1 MPKRSPKS
9 KRGIWAEISSI
20 PQQARPNCSHHS
32 DERRAQLKR
41 KSNEVTKTFCS
52 NRSSV
57 DPMVCSL
64 CLRSGRSRPVAQET
78 SDRWEP

>member
-20 PQQARPNCSHHS
+20 PQQASPNCSHHS

-41 KSNEVTKTFCS
+41 KSSDVMKTFFF
-52 NRSSV
+52 
-57 DPMVCSL
+57 
-64 CLRSGRSRPVAQET
+64 VAIVNQT
-78 SDRWEP
+78 HSKAPFRQV